1 MMMVLRENWSSELK
15 TCQFLNVQDSEAAH
29 RSAADFSF
37 GGYNFSTNISQTDF
51 SVHFQKEKFPLTCC
65 SSFCKPCCIFISIIS
80 ISDKLDR
87 QGKVMCLTNL
97 PNFITSLKIPC
108 LADQSCQRASLRFL
122 KQGKRDPK
130 PEWTWL
136 TTENTKFCLK

>member
-1 MMMVLRENWSSELK
+1 MMMLLRANWSSELK
-15 TCQFLNVQDSEAAH
+15 TCQFFNVQDSEAAH

-37 GGYNFSTNISQTDF
+37 GGYNFSTKISQTDF

-65 SSFCKPCCIFISIIS
+65 SSFCKPCCIFLSVVS
-80 ISDKLDR
+80 NSDKLDR

-108 LADQSCQRASLRFL
+108 LADQSCQRISLRFL
-122 KQGKRDPK
+122 KYWTGEAGPK
-130 PEWTWL
+130 TRMDL
-136 TTENTKFCLK
+136 TDYRKH